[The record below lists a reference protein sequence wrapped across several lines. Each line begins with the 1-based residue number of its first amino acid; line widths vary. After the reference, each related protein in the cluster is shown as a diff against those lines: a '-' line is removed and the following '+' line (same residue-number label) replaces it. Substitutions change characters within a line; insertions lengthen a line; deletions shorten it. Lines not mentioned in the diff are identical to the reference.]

1 MKFDEY
7 VKINNL
13 MFEYDE
19 LINNYCRKNQYSEEI
34 INLAVNVADL
44 MIFLTITN
52 MLIILTIY
60 VIVC

>member
-7 VKINNL
+7 IKINNL

-34 INLAVNVADL
+34 INLAVNVLL